1 MVWEELE
8 RLAKGYLPQW
18 KISRESPDVGGVIA
32 LLYAELME
40 KVLER
45 YQEMPER
52 ALQEIQQIS
61 GIHPAPA
68 SPARTILVMEIDR
81 AAKEGIIIQKGSRFL
96 AELDGRE
103 ESVVFCTEQE
113 LLAIHAELT
122 DILEISQ
129 KNRTVYAGKC
139 QDALFP
145 CSLFH
150 MERKTPRKP
159 YGAFSKTCTRENIYQ
174 EELVI
179 FHPGILKEP
188 VRIPRA
194 VFDGADP
201 RYLGA
206 RIQAYGMGIRPQ
218 ILYDGNQELDLER
231 AAIFG
236 RELQE
241 YKECY
246 IGHDSVFQ
254 QGGARID
261 IHFALRFEIY
271 RMQPDKIKDEWKV
284 IKRKPKEISVPVPVY
299 MDEVA
304 YSYYNGIGWKRL
316 ELLDSMADIFSREND
331 VSPGTTD
338 CHLAFVCPYD
348 WQPVITGGQELR
360 CLRIQAVYAGH
371 SWRMDAEF
379 HYPVLENLRLSY
391 SHGPSG
397 VLPQRFVSVQGAA
410 KRELTNKGRFG
421 GHRPGIPMFLP
432 FPYDGESI
440 LFGFDR
446 VFPSGNISL
455 YLILGEQKRSTGVRI
470 QYEYSVKNGFEPLEA
485 VDTTEC
491 LSRSGTVMFYLPEN
505 AGMLEV
511 EGRKRFWIRMKLS
524 SDGTD
529 RSTDFAPSLHM
540 VYLNGVEAFNYE
552 WSEFKDYYLDEPVP
566 FLECNLEG
574 GQILEA
580 EVMVN
585 EKEVLSET
593 EMLRMLDGPWG
604 KEGRIHMEKDYR
616 GKISEFYVKWPEV
629 ENFELVQEP
638 HRGYMLDR
646 QEKKIKFGDGRIWK
660 IPECSNGTS
669 FYIRVKTCDGT
680 AGNLSPMQSFHP
692 AVSQTFLRKIYQPG
706 HASGG
711 CDAGRSS
718 KTGQRGNFLKNS
730 RDRLVSAND
739 YVSEIQTFSEQ
750 VAEVK
755 LIKTGSGKEKL
766 IVFMKDYKD
775 GSASYWQI
783 KPVLHELIQEK
794 SVLADKAEIIIEKP
808 IFVQVSIEV
817 WGICPPYKM
826 MEAKQRLQEKIR
838 RFFEPEDFWRI
849 GKLPE
854 RMELEAMLRAGN
866 VDISIQYFNAVFQYQ
881 DSKGIHTW
889 NLDHKISIPEAVCI
903 NGKHS
908 IHLGGKA
915 LVYRRQ
921 AI

>member
-1 MVWEELE
+1 MVWEEVE

-18 KISRESPDVGGVIA
+18 KLSRESPDVGGVIA
-32 LLYAELME
+32 LLYADLME
-40 KVLER
+40 KILEK
-45 YQEMPER
+45 YQGMPER
-52 ALQEIQQIS
+52 AIQEILKIS

-68 SPARTILVMEIDR
+68 SPARTILVIEIDR
-81 AAKEGIIIQKGSRFL
+81 AAKEGILIRKGSRFL
-96 AELDGRE
+96 AELDERE
-103 ESVVFCTEQE
+103 EQVVFCTEQE
-113 LLAIHAELT
+113 FLAIYAELT
-122 DILEISQ
+122 DILQISQ
-129 KNRTVYAGKC
+129 KNRTIYVRSC
-139 QDALFP
+139 PDALFP
-145 CSLFH
+145 LSLFH
-150 MERKTPRKP
+150 MEKDEPFKSD
-159 YGAFSKTCTRENIYQ
+159 GALSKTCACENIYQ

-179 FHPGILKEP
+179 SHPGILKEP
-188 VRIPRA
+188 VRISRA
-194 VFDGADP
+194 VFHGTAP

-218 ILYDGNQELDLER
+218 VLYDGNQELDWES

-261 IHFALRFEIY
+261 IHFTLQFEIY
-271 RMQPDKIKDEWKV
+271 RMQQDETEDEWKV
-284 IKRKPKEISVPVPVY
+284 IKRKPKEISALVPVY

-304 YSYYNGIGWKRL
+304 YSYYNGVGWKRL
-316 ELLDSMADIFSREND
+316 EILDGMTDIFSREND

-360 CLRIQAVYAGH
+360 CLRIQAIHAGG
-371 SWRMDAEF
+371 SWRMDAEY
-379 HYPVLENLRLSY
+379 HYPVLKNLRLMY

-397 VLPQRFVSVQGAA
+397 VLPQKTVAIQGTVET
-410 KRELTNKGRFG
+410 ELTNKGQFG
-421 GHRPGIPMFLP
+421 GHHPGIPVFLP

-440 LFGFDR
+440 LLGFDR

-455 YLILGEQKRSTGVRI
+455 YLILEEQKKNPGVRI
-470 QYEYSVKNGFEPLEA
+470 QYEYSVQNGFRPLET

-505 AGMLEV
+505 AGMLKV
-511 EGRKRFWIRMKLS
+511 EDRKRFWIRMKLS
-524 SDGTD
+524 ASGSGTGGNL
-529 RSTDFAPSLHM
+529 DFAPCLHM
-540 VYLNGVEAFNYE
+540 VYLNGAEAFNYN

-574 GQILEA
+574 EQILEA

-585 EKEVLSET
+585 EKEVLSEK
-593 EMLRMLDGPWG
+593 EMLQMLDGSWG
-604 KEGRIHMEKDYR
+604 QEGRIHMEKDYR

-629 ENFELVQEP
+629 ESFECKQESR
-638 HRGYMLDR
+638 RGYVLDR

-660 IPECSNGTS
+660 IPECSNGTA
-669 FYIRVKTCDGT
+669 FYVRVKTCDGT
-680 AGNLSPMQSFHP
+680 AGNLNPMQSFHP

-711 CDAGRSS
+711 CDAKMRS
-718 KTGQRGNFLKNS
+718 KTGQKGDFLRN
-730 RDRLVSAND
+730 RLVSAKD
-739 YVSEIQTFSEQ
+739 YVSEIRTFSEQ
-750 VAEVK
+750 IAEVK
-755 LIKTGSGKEKL
+755 LIKTGFGIEKL
-766 IVFMKDYKD
+766 IVLMKDHKD
-775 GSASYWQI
+775 GPASYWQI

-794 SVLADKAEIIIEKP
+794 SALAAGAEIIIEKP
-808 IFVQVSIEV
+808 IFVQVSVEV
-817 WGICPPYKM
+817 WGSCSSHHM
-826 MEAKQRLQEKIR
+826 MEAKQLLQDRIR
-838 RFFEPEDFWRI
+838 CFFEPEDFWRI

-854 RMELEAMLRAGN
+854 RMELETMLRAG
-866 VDISIQYFNAVFQYQ
+866 DAGISIQYFNAVFQYQ
-881 DSKGIHTW
+881 DSKGVHTW
-889 NLDHKISIPEAVCI
+889 NLDHQISIPEAVCI

-908 IHLGGKA
+908 IHLGGNKV
-915 LVYRRQ
+915 VYRRQ